1 MVGDEAMQLFQR
13 FKNRIAIGVCENR
26 VVGAE
31 RLIEEA
37 GLQALVLDDSYQ
49 HRAIQAGFNIL
60 LTDYSDP
67 YFSDYLLPAG
77 NLRESRAGA
86 DRADIIMV
94 TKCPKD
100 LTEEKK
106 FYYISKIKPKKH
118 QKVFFSSIDYDEEIT
133 STKVKMPVKMLDQYE
148 VLLITGIANPSQL
161 IKEVSKY
168 TDKIKHL
175 RFRDHYSFKKEDID
189 KMLQEYKKLGEK
201 KLILTTEKDYVRL
214 MDFEELTDKLFYWP
228 INVEINN
235 KEEFNQIILNYVR
248 ENQGNREFH

>member
-1 MVGDEAMQLFQR
+1 M
-13 FKNRIAIGVCENR
+13 
-26 VVGAE
+26 
-31 RLIEEA
+31 
-37 GLQALVLDDSYQ
+37 
-49 HRAIQAGFNIL
+49 
-60 LTDYSDP
+60 TDYSDP

-133 STKVKMPVKMLDQYE
+133 SSKVKMPVKMLDQYE

-214 MDFEELTDKLFYWP
+214 MDFEELIDKLFYWP

-248 ENQGNREFH
+248 ENQGNRKFH

>member
-1 MVGDEAMQLFQR
+1 M
-13 FKNRIAIGVCENR
+13 
-26 VVGAE
+26 
-31 RLIEEA
+31 
-37 GLQALVLDDSYQ
+37 LVLDDSYQ

-106 FYYISKIKPKKH
+106 FYFISKIKPKKH

-168 TDKIKHL
+168 TNKIKHL

-228 INVEINN
+228 INVEVNN

>member
-1 MVGDEAMQLFQR
+1 
-13 FKNRIAIGVCENR
+13 
-26 VVGAE
+26 
-31 RLIEEA
+31 
-37 GLQALVLDDSYQ
+37 
-49 HRAIQAGFNIL
+49 
-60 LTDYSDP
+60 
-67 YFSDYLLPAG
+67 
-77 NLRESRAGA
+77 
-86 DRADIIMV
+86 MV

-106 FYYISKIKPKKH
+106 FYFISKIKPKKH

-133 STKVKMPVKMLDQYE
+133 SSKVKMPVKMLDQYE

-161 IKEVSKY
+161 IKEASKY